1 MYLFLPLSYCIPCI
15 PLYILCTHVYPSN
28 TVYLVYPCVSCLP
41 MFTLVILYTLYT
53 PMYLVY
59 TFTLVILYTL
69 YTWEDI
75 PETLTV
81 VLTNKVKTNSRY
93 FVGVFSKT
101 ITLLALVGYEIII
114 TNSSLRA
121 WLPTTIS
128 LHTRSGG
135 IIVKSPVYPCIFS
148 TVEYPVILCNILF
161 THVNS
166 SILYTMF
173 ILFTHAHP
181 RTVDSMTICR

>member
-1 MYLFLPLSYCIPCI
+1 MRSF
-15 PLYILCTHVYPSN
+15 ILAYAVPA
-28 TVYLVYPCVSCLP
+28 
-41 MFTLVILYTLYT
+41 
-53 PMYLVY
+53 
-59 TFTLVILYTL
+59 
-69 YTWEDI
+69 WQDI

-81 VLTNKVKTNSRY
+81 VLTNKVKTNSLY
-93 FVGVFSKT
+93 FVGGFSKT

-114 TNSSLRA
+114 AKSSLRA

-128 LHTRSGG
+128 LHTRTRG
-135 IIVKSPVYPCIFS
+135 IIVKSPVYPCISS
-148 TVEYPVILCNILF
+148 TIEYPVILCNILF

-166 SILYTMF
+166 SILYTML

>member
-1 MYLFLPLSYCIPCI
+1 VRSF
-15 PLYILCTHVYPSN
+15 ILAYAVPA
-28 TVYLVYPCVSCLP
+28 
-41 MFTLVILYTLYT
+41 
-53 PMYLVY
+53 
-59 TFTLVILYTL
+59 
-69 YTWEDI
+69 WQDI

-81 VLTNKVKTNSRY
+81 VLTNKVMTNSRY
-93 FVGVFSKT
+93 FLGVFSKT
-101 ITLLALVGYEIII
+101 ISLLALVGYEIII
-114 TNSSLRA
+114 ANSSLRA

-128 LHTRSGG
+128 LHTRTRG
-135 IIVKSPVYPCIFS
+135 IIVKSPVYPCISS
-148 TVEYPVILCNILF
+148 TIEYPVILCNILF

>member
-1 MYLFLPLSYCIPCI
+1 MRSF
-15 PLYILCTHVYPSN
+15 ILAYA
-28 TVYLVYPCVSCLP
+28 VSAGQ
-41 MFTLVILYTLYT
+41 
-53 PMYLVY
+53 
-59 TFTLVILYTL
+59 
-69 YTWEDI
+69 DI

-81 VLTNKVKTNSRY
+81 ALTNKVKTNSRY

-101 ITLLALVGYEIII
+101 ITLLVLDGYEIII
-114 TNSSLRA
+114 ANSSLRA

-128 LHTRSGG
+128 LHTRTRGV
-135 IIVKSPVYPCIFS
+135 IVKSPVYPCISS
-148 TVEYPVILCNILF
+148 TIEYPVILCNILF

>member
-1 MYLFLPLSYCIPCI
+1 MRSF
-15 PLYILCTHVYPSN
+15 ILAYAVPA
-28 TVYLVYPCVSCLP
+28 
-41 MFTLVILYTLYT
+41 
-53 PMYLVY
+53 
-59 TFTLVILYTL
+59 
-69 YTWEDI
+69 WQDI
-75 PETLTV
+75 PETLSV

-93 FVGVFSKT
+93 FLGVFSKT
-101 ITLLALVGYEIII
+101 IILLALVGYEIII
-114 TNSSLRA
+114 ANSSLRA

-128 LHTRSGG
+128 SHTRTRGL
-135 IIVKSPVYPCIFS
+135 IVKSAVYPCISS
-148 TVEYPVILCNILF
+148 TIEYPVILCNILF

>member
-1 MYLFLPLSYCIPCI
+1 MVKPPNDSLTVLKRAGVAGSNIINIYKCSVRSF
-15 PLYILCTHVYPSN
+15 ILAYAVPA
-28 TVYLVYPCVSCLP
+28 
-41 MFTLVILYTLYT
+41 
-53 PMYLVY
+53 
-59 TFTLVILYTL
+59 
-69 YTWEDI
+69 WQDI
-75 PETLTV
+75 PETLSV

-114 TNSSLRA
+114 ANSSLRA

-128 LHTRSGG
+128 LHTRTRG
-135 IIVKSPVYPCIFS
+135 IIVKSPVYPCISS
-148 TVEYPVILCNILF
+148 TIEYPVILCNILF

-181 RTVDSMTICR
+181 RTVDSMTIYKIVKFVIKKTSYAKLAAFPFNICLGTIDEV

>member
-1 MYLFLPLSYCIPCI
+1 MGSF
-15 PLYILCTHVYPSN
+15 ILAYA
-28 TVYLVYPCVSCLP
+28 VSA
-41 MFTLVILYTLYT
+41 
-53 PMYLVY
+53 
-59 TFTLVILYTL
+59 
-69 YTWEDI
+69 WQDI

-81 VLTNKVKTNSRY
+81 ALTNKVKTNSRY
-93 FVGVFSKT
+93 FMGVFSKT
-101 ITLLALVGYEIII
+101 ITLLALVG
-114 TNSSLRA
+114 RA

-128 LHTRSGG
+128 LHTRTRG
-135 IIVKSPVYPCIFS
+135 IIVKSPVYPCISS
-148 TVEYPVILCNILF
+148 TIEYPVILCNILF

>member
-1 MYLFLPLSYCIPCI
+1 MRSFLLSDVVP
-15 PLYILCTHVYPSN
+15 V
-28 TVYLVYPCVSCLP
+28 
-41 MFTLVILYTLYT
+41 
-53 PMYLVY
+53 
-59 TFTLVILYTL
+59 
-69 YTWEDI
+69 WQDI

-81 VLTNKVKTNSRY
+81 VLTNEVKTNSRY
-93 FVGVFSKT
+93 FVGV
-101 ITLLALVGYEIII
+101 TLLALVGYEIII
-114 TNSSLRA
+114 ANSSLRA

-128 LHTRSGG
+128 LHTRTRG
-135 IIVKSPVYPCIFS
+135 IIVNSPVYPCISS
-148 TVEYPVILCNILF
+148 TIEYPVILCNILF